1 MLVFFEK
8 IFQNKKS
15 PLLGVSWWAV
25 EDLNL
30 RPRPYQRRALTSW
43 ANRPS
48 FDMVERQGLEP
59 WTPCLQSRCSS
70 QLSYVPINCQDL
82 LIVQYL
88 FNSDKCIINNM
99 LYQFSFGSL
108 FFGILVLIAG
118 GIVVVFHQKLADN
131 LGSGVSSYD
140 RFKFWGLVTCG
151 VGFAIMLSLHTIPLN
166 WLLNS
171 LFGGGL

>member
-1 MLVFFEK
+1 MGS
-8 IFQNKKS
+8 KKS
-15 PLLGVSWWAV
+15 
-25 EDLNL
+25 LNYL
-30 RPRPYQRRALTSW
+30 ISKFAI
-43 ANRPS
+43 
-48 FDMVERQGLEP
+48 LE
-59 WTPCLQSRCSS
+59 
-70 QLSYVPINCQDL
+70 
-82 LIVQYL
+82 
-88 FNSDKCIINNM
+88 
-99 LYQFSFGSL
+99 L

-118 GIVVVFHQKLADN
+118 GIVVIFHQKLADN

>member
-1 MLVFFEK
+1 MR
-8 IFQNKKS
+8 
-15 PLLGVSWWAV
+15 
-25 EDLNL
+25 DLNL
-30 RPRPYQRRALTSW
+30 RPRHYQWRALTSW
-43 ANRPS
+43 ANRPYS
-48 FDMVERQGLEP
+48 AFCQREFSKKIQKLSLVEIQGLEP

-70 QLSYVPINCQDL
+70 QLSYVPINCRDL

-151 VGFAIMLSLHTIPLN
+151 VGLAIMLSLHTIPLN

>member
-1 MLVFFEK
+1 
-8 IFQNKKS
+8 
-15 PLLGVSWWAV
+15 
-25 EDLNL
+25 
-30 RPRPYQRRALTSW
+30 
-43 ANRPS
+43 
-48 FDMVERQGLEP
+48 MVETQGLEP

-70 QLSYVPINCQDL
+70 QLSYVPINCQDF

-118 GIVVVFHQKLADN
+118 GIVVIFHQKLADN